1 MMSQSNEQNYFFFI
15 YREIDMI
22 KLSLIV
28 YFILLICDLFIY
40 FILANVSEVFLL
52 HSLALQFNTT

>member
-28 YFILLICDLFIY
+28 YFILLICDLTLIFY
-40 FILANVSEVFLL
+40 
-52 HSLALQFNTT
+52 